1 MAEFIARVELGR
13 IPHRELQK
21 WMRYPELIRC
31 RECRYWEGSK
41 AYGGHW
47 CSLMG
52 PGCGPEFYCGRG
64 ERKRPEEEAER

>member
-1 MAEFIARVELGR
+1 MKTDPGQLSPEKAAEYAR
-13 IPHRELQK
+13 
-21 WMRYPELIRC
+21 MPELTRC

-52 PGCGPEFYCGRG
+52 PGCGPEFYCANG
-64 ERKRPEEEAER
+64 RKRAGRE